1 MQRYD
6 EDEDSP
12 GLRAWLFERL
22 ASWGW
27 VASGLALLV
36 TGANHLTDL
45 FLLIAR

>member
-1 MQRYD
+1 MQHYD
-6 EDEDSP
+6 DDEESP